1 MTRKVAKAKE
11 PTKEAPTTKAVRDRF
26 AGFEAV
32 AAKMKNWRPAAQV
45 LRPVLAVPTC
55 FPQVDLGTRCGGWP
69 IERICTIHGPS
80 NHGKAQPVDEPVLTP
95 QGWVPIGSLRE
106 GDWVIGSDGKKVC
119 VIGVF
124 PQGRRPVYEVVF
136 DDGGVTRACAEHL
149 WFTTTKKE
157 LNRGRY
163 TRGPRPQRVRTRVR
177 EGQGSVKTTATIAA
191 SLDEEHTIPFA
202 GSVNTEAD
210 ERDTALAVDPYVLGL
225 LLGDGSFRGSSL
237 MFTSQDDELHVALR
251 AEAERLGDTL
261 KDATYPDRCRGSRVV
276 RGSQGSRAM
285 PMMRQHLL
293 ALDGHRSEK
302 KFVPTEYLWANRE
315 ARLAL
320 LRGLMDTDGSVSS
333 EGTQAQ
339 YSTSSPELR
348 DAVVHLVRSLGG
360 RAMAY
365 PHATPN
371 LPSWCVMASFADGT
385 VPFLLRRKASQ
396 WKRRKK
402 ALRRRIVA
410 VRPAGEAECV
420 CIRVSARDSLYV
432 TRDFV
437 VTHNTA
443 FSHGL
448 GLSFLRAGHFYAFV
462 DAEFT
467 TPEPWLRELMGEQ
480 ATNPAFVAMRPDS
493 FEQTVDAVRDFLLKI
508 AEAREAGDVE
518 PDTSAIIV
526 IDSARK
532 LIPAN
537 LLAKIAK
544 EGASG
549 KKGSVDGMSGR
560 AGQHKAAMMSQWL
573 DEMVPL
579 LAKTRANMTVIAREA
594 DDPTAD
600 MNDMI
605 YDNAWKIA
613 GSKSLVYEASL
624 VVRVTRDGWVY
635 DPPKGEDRV
644 IVGERHQARIWKT
657 KVGGKEDKHTDCYFH
672 TSNGVDGNVGFDP
685 ARDLFDLGR
694 QLGLIDV
701 AGSWFSF
708 GKKKLGQGE
717 GKSVQKLRADEGLR
731 GELQA
736 EVSKIDEGRRSAA
749 PKEDA

>member
-11 PTKEAPTTKAVRDRF
+11 PTKEPPTTKAVRDRF

-210 ERDTALAVDPYVLGL
+210 ERDKTLAVDPYVLGL
-225 LLGDGSFRGSSL
+225 LLGYGSFRGSSL
-237 MFTSQDDELHVALR
+237 VFTSQDDELHEALR
-251 AEAERLGDTL
+251 A
-261 KDATYPDRCRGSRVV
+261 
-276 RGSQGSRAM
+276 
-285 PMMRQHLL
+285 
-293 ALDGHRSEK
+293 
-302 KFVPTEYLWANRE
+302 PTEYLWANRE

-339 YSTSSPELR
+339 YSTTSPELR

-685 ARDLFDLGR
+685 ARDLFELGR